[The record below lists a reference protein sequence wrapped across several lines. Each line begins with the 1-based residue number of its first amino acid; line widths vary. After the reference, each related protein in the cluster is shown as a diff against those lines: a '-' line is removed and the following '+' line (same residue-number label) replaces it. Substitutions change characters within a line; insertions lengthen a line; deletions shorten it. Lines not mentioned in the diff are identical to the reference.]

1 MTTDTNSAVA
11 ESLVGRCIDERYQLE
26 AEIGVGGLGSVYRA
40 LHTKLQR
47 PVAVKLLHES
57 CGSDVL
63 QRRRFERE
71 AKALA
76 ALEHPNIVAIL
87 DYGVSENRPYLVMEL
102 LEGETLAQR
111 VKRGPIPIKPALSI
125 AQQLLEALSFMHNA
139 GLVHRDVKPSNVF
152 LQRLPNGRER
162 VKVLDFGLAKFT
174 APSVA
179 GSDPTLTRDG
189 TIVGTPAY
197 MSPEQATGD
206 MVDARGDVYA
216 AGVIIF
222 QMLSGHLP
230 FEGDAIQLIRSHLV
244 ATVPTLDRLRPDSEI
259 DAALDALIQRSMA
272 KRREERFVD
281 AAEMLGALL
290 AIAPI
295 SLPPQ
300 ADQESNSTALAEVD
314 PRTGEMVIALD
325 DTNDAPTAV
334 RMTRPA
340 RPKAGIV
347 TRSVGRL
354 RSAIR
359 RLLFAG
365 VRVVAGVSMVLVLAA
380 VALIALLFRSD
391 ADRAD
396 LVALQRRVSDRLVER
411 SFRTTEPTKG
421 QPGSKA
427 PKLNAG
433 GGAIVGAH
441 GSSSPLAAPGPA
453 WRDQA
458 KQAAGDPSAASL
470 TTTATSAASETA
482 APAPA
487 DNALPAQLNAQGSA
501 EALALPSGLA
511 TTATPMASA
520 AALGDP
526 PPTAAHDDHDNDN
539 DNDNAPRA
547 PDGVP
552 GPPAARNPWLPTV
565 PRELRLF
572 RKLVANGGRAG
583 ERTALA
589 LRTYNQ
595 QHADDPRGHL
605 LLGQLYINRF
615 WRPDALAQFAI
626 ALQLDLSV
634 RGAPE
639 VLPALVDLV
648 VQGKVAPQAE
658 RLIIKSFGSEA
669 LVSVDAAL
677 AKERDPSVIARL
689 QALHSRLGS

>member
-1 MTTDTNSAVA
+1 VTADTNSAVA
-11 ESLVGRCIDERYQLE
+11 ESLVGRCIDGRYQLE

-76 ALEHPNIVAIL
+76 ALEHSNIVAIL

-111 VKRGPIPIKPALSI
+111 VKRGPIPLKPALSI
-125 AQQLLEALSFMHNA
+125 AQQLLEALSFMHSA

-174 APSVA
+174 APTTA

-244 ATVPTLDRLRPDSEI
+244 ATVPTLDRLRPDSKL

-272 KRREERFVD
+272 KSREERFAD
-281 AAEMLGALL
+281 AAEMLRVLL

-295 SLPPQ
+295 SLAPQPP
-300 ADQESNSTALAEVD
+300 DHDVNSGALAEVD
-314 PRTGEMVIALD
+314 PLTGELVIALD
-325 DTNDAPTAV
+325 DSNDVPTAV
-334 RMTRPA
+334 RAA
-340 RPKAGIV
+340 RPKPGFFA
-347 TRSVGRL
+347 RSRAKL
-354 RSAIR
+354 RTAVR
-359 RLLFAG
+359 RVLLAG
-365 VRVVAGVSMVLVLAA
+365 VRVVAGVSMVLVLAT
-380 VALIALLFRSD
+380 VAIFALLFRSD

-396 LVALQRRVSDRLVER
+396 LVALQQRVSDRLVER
-411 SFRTTEPTKG
+411 SFRTSGP
-421 QPGSKA
+421 SKA
-427 PKLNAG
+427 LQPQA
-433 GGAIVGAH
+433 
-441 GSSSPLAAPGPA
+441 
-453 WRDQA
+453 A
-458 KQAAGDPSAASL
+458 KQAQGSGALLVPHEPSGAESSNATNRDAGAPFAPSIGATDTTVPAEAQPVDNAAVPL
-470 TTTATSAASETA
+470 ANPAADLQASDAA
-482 APAPA
+482 APAKIV
-487 DNALPAQLNAQGSA
+487 SA
-501 EALALPSGLA
+501 
-511 TTATPMASA
+511 MAPDS
-520 AALGDP
+520 L
-526 PPTAAHDDHDNDN
+526 PPTAAD
-539 DNDNAPRA
+539 DNASAA
-547 PDGVP
+547 PDPVP
-552 GPPAARNPWLPTV
+552 GPPAARNPWLQAV
-565 PRELRLF
+565 PRELRLL
-572 RKLVANGGRAG
+572 RKLVASGGRAG
-583 ERTALA
+583 ERAALA

-605 LLGQLYINRF
+605 LLGQLYLNRL
-615 WRPDALAQFAI
+615 WRPDALAQFAT

-639 VLPALVDLV
+639 VLPGLVDLV
-648 VQGKVAPQAE
+648 VQGKVAGQAE
-658 RLIIKSFGSEA
+658 RLLVKTYGSEA
-669 LVSVDAAL
+669 LANVDAAL
-677 AKERDPSVIARL
+677 ANQKDPAVIARL
-689 QALHSRLGS
+689 RALRTRLGS